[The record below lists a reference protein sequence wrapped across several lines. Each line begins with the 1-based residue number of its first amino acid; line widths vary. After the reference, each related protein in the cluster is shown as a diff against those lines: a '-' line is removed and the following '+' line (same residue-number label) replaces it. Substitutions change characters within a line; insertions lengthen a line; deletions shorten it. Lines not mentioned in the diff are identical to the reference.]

1 MLMYR
6 EMLNGL
12 DRNVAATAS
21 TLLTPQQKP
30 NVQITSAFAA
40 TNRETSV
47 TFLSADAAR
56 VNGPR
61 ETFADNR
68 GYRILTSAAFIVFR
82 TCLNYTAEAYF
93 IKLSREKG
101 PQRGLLPSLPPP

>member
-12 DRNVAATAS
+12 DRNVTAPAS
-21 TLLTPQQKP
+21 TLLTPLQKP
-30 NVQITSAFAA
+30 NVQITSALAA

-47 TFLSADAAR
+47 SFFFLSVDAAR

-61 ETFADNR
+61 ETFNDNR
-68 GYRILTSAAFIVFR
+68 GYRILTSFHRFQ
-82 TCLNYTAEAYF
+82 NM
-93 IKLSREKG
+93 
-101 PQRGLLPSLPPP
+101 P

>member
-1 MLMYR
+1 MYR

-21 TLLTPQQKP
+21 TLLTPRSKSR

-61 ETFADNR
+61 ETFTDNR
-68 GYRILTSAAFIVFR
+68 GYRILTSA
-82 TCLNYTAEAYF
+82 
-93 IKLSREKG
+93 LSSFSGRA
-101 PQRGLLPSLPPP
+101 LTTLPKRIS

>member
-1 MLMYR
+1 MYR

-12 DRNVAATAS
+12 DRNAAATAS

-68 GYRILTSAAFIVFR
+68 GCRILTSA
-82 TCLNYTAEAYF
+82 
-93 IKLSREKG
+93 LSSFSERALTTYCRSIFHKIAARKG
-101 PQRGLLPSLPPP
+101 LKKGRGEGG